1 MSLGLYI
8 HIPFCKR
15 RCNYCDFYLTT
26 NLNLINSF
34 AESLSKEIK
43 IYSKLHQSDVIDT
56 IFLGGGTPS
65 AMNSNILENVL
76 SQIKNSFNVC
86 ENPEITIECNPE
98 DVIESKDKF
107 LKISRTGVNRISIG
121 IQSFIDA
128 ELEYLTRHHNSSE
141 AEESVNILKDLFE
154 NVSIDIIY
162 ALHNQSESDIEYNL
176 EKISRLDLKHVSAY
190 SLILEKGTLL
200 YKQMEKSDKIK
211 QVDKKAEKFYFQIS
225 NTLRNMG
232 YEHYEVSNYAK
243 QGYQSRHNLKYWN
256 FENYLGL
263 GPSAHSFINNRRF
276 SNVRN
281 LKLYNN
287 MLLNCTLPVEE
298 DKLLNKEQL
307 QNDYFISVF
316 RSNGVEFAKFKKI
329 FNEEFIAKYKK
340 EVSELL
346 DLKLADLSS
355 THFFLTLNGLA
366 LADEITLKF
375 IN

>member
-128 ELEYLTRHHNSSE
+128 ELEYLTRYHNSSE

>member
-1 MSLGLYI
+1 M
-8 HIPFCKR
+8 
-15 RCNYCDFYLTT
+15 
-26 NLNLINSF
+26 NLINSF

-128 ELEYLTRHHNSSE
+128 ELEYLTRYHNSSE